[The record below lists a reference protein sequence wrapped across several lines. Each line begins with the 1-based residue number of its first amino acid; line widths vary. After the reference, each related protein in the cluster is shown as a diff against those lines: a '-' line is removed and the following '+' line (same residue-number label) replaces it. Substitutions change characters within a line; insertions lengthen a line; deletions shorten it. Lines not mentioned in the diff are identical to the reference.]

1 LPVFWQ
7 IRPSECCTFVLYE
20 RDNAMTNGIQYR
32 AEMAN
37 TRIVSRL
44 KQVIILVA
52 IIAAGIV
59 ISIATESKSDALPKA
74 SVLNN

>member
-1 LPVFWQ
+1 
-7 IRPSECCTFVLYE
+7 
-20 RDNAMTNGIQYR
+20 MTNGMQYR

>member
-1 LPVFWQ
+1 
-7 IRPSECCTFVLYE
+7 
-20 RDNAMTNGIQYR
+20 MTNGMMYR
-32 AEMAN
+32 EMAN
-37 TRIVSRL
+37 TRIVSRF

-59 ISIATESKSDALPKA
+59 ISIATESKSDALTTKA

>member
-1 LPVFWQ
+1 
-7 IRPSECCTFVLYE
+7 
-20 RDNAMTNGIQYR
+20 MTNGIQYR
-32 AEMAN
+32 EMAN
-37 TRIVSRL
+37 TRIVSRF

-59 ISIATESKSDALPKA
+59 ISIATESKSDALSTKA

>member
-1 LPVFWQ
+1 
-7 IRPSECCTFVLYE
+7 
-20 RDNAMTNGIQYR
+20 MTNGMQYR
-32 AEMAN
+32 EMAN
-37 TRIVSRL
+37 TKIVSRL

-59 ISIATESKSDALPKA
+59 ISIATESKSDAFQKA

>member
-1 LPVFWQ
+1 MLHL
-7 IRPSECCTFVLYE
+7 CTVLN
-20 RDNAMTNGIQYR
+20 DKAMTNGIQYR
-32 AEMAN
+32 EMAN
-37 TRIVSRL
+37 TRIVSRF

-59 ISIATESKSDALPKA
+59 ISVVTESKSDGLSTKA